1 MQVDMYQSLQV
12 AEAAADPPVVLCLEA
27 QSLSCKKQIYSLASC
42 RLEANFQNT
51 EIIYTEILKGK
62 KSISSCVS
70 VELFCESLASRRVS
84 KSILYL

>member
-1 MQVDMYQSLQV
+1 MQVDMCQSLQV

-27 QSLSCKKQIYSLASC
+27 QSLPRKKQIYSLASC
-42 RLEANFQNT
+42 RLEANFQNKD
-51 EIIYTEILKGK
+51 TEILKGK
-62 KSISSCVS
+62 KSISCCVS